1 VTGLLAA
8 LEFPPIDH
16 LLEWKDLL
24 FKGTVFGINKTGLLC
39 LASAAICVAMFVTA
53 SRRRALVPVG
63 VQNVAEAGLEF
74 IEQGIVLSVIG
85 EEGLPY
91 TPFLAALFFFIL
103 FLNLFEVFPF
113 IQFPPASRMA
123 IPLYLAL
130 QTWVVFVIV
139 GITKQGPLH
148 YLKNRLFP
156 PGVPKPMYALLVPIE
171 FLSTFILR
179 PFTLAVRLF
188 ANMMAGHMLL
198 TTFYVLTSTLIAAKT
213 LFLKPITVLPFAMAI
228 GVTAFELLV
237 AVLQAYIFTI
247 LTAVYIGESMS
258 TEH

>member
-1 VTGLLAA
+1 LLAA

-16 LLEWKDLL
+16 LLEWKSLVL
-24 FKGTVFGINKTGLLC
+24 KGTPFALNKTGILC
-39 LASAAICVAMFVTA
+39 LVAALIVVVLFGVAA
-53 SRRRALVPVG
+53 RRKALVPAG
-63 VQNVAEAGLEF
+63 VQNVVEAGVEF
-74 IEQGIVLSVIG
+74 VEQGIALSVIG
-85 EEGLPY
+85 EEGLPW
-91 TPFLAALFFFIL
+91 TPLLASLFFFLL
-103 FLNLFEVFPF
+103 FLNLFEILPV

-130 QTWVVFVIV
+130 QTWVIFIV
-139 GITKQGPLH
+139 VGVVTHGPLN
-148 YLKNRLFP
+148 YLKGRLFP
-156 PGVPKPMYALLVPIE
+156 PGVPTVMYFLLVPIE

-198 TTFYVLTSTLIAAKT
+198 TTFYVLTSTLIAAHT
-213 LFLKPITVLPFAMAI
+213 AFLKPITVLPFAMAI

-258 TEH
+258 SEH

>member
-1 VTGLLAA
+1 MLAA

-16 LLEWKDLL
+16 LLEWKSIL
-24 FKGTVFGINKTGLLC
+24 FKGTPFAINKTGLLC
-39 LASAAICVAMFVTA
+39 LAAAAMCVAFFGVA
-53 SRRRALVPVG
+53 SRRRALVPSG
-63 VQNVAEAGLEF
+63 VQNAAEAGIEF
-74 IEQGIVLSVIG
+74 IESGVVLSVIG
-85 EEGLPY
+85 EEGLGY
-91 TPFLAALFFFIL
+91 APFLTALFFFVL
-103 FLNLFEVFPF
+103 FLNLFEILPV

-130 QTWVVFVIV
+130 QTWVIFIV
-139 GITKQGPLH
+139 VGVVKQGPIH

-156 PGVPKPMYALLVPIE
+156 PGVPTIMYFLLVPIE

-198 TTFYVLTSTLIAAKT
+198 TTFYVLTTTLLTAKT
-213 LFLKPITVLPFAMAI
+213 LFLKPITALPFAMSI

>member
-1 VTGLLAA
+1 MLAA

-16 LLEWKDLL
+16 LLEWKDIL
-24 FKGTVFGINKTGLLC
+24 FKGTPFGINKTGLLC
-39 LASAAICVAMFVTA
+39 LASALICIVLFLTA
-53 SRRRALVPVG
+53 ARRKALVPAG
-63 VQNVAEAGLEF
+63 VQNVVEAGVDF
-74 IEQGIVLSVIG
+74 IETGIVLNVIG
-85 EEGLPY
+85 EEGLGY
-91 TPFLAALFFFIL
+91 APFLTAIFFFLL
-103 FLNLFEVFPF
+103 FLNLFEIVPF

-130 QTWVVFVIV
+130 QTWVLFLVIGV
-139 GITKQGPLH
+139 MKHGPFR
-148 YLKNRLFP
+148 YLKKTLFP
-156 PGVPKPMYALLVPIE
+156 PGVPKAMYVLLAPILFVSD
-171 FLSTFILR
+171 FLLR

-198 TTFYVLTSTLIAAKT
+198 TTFYVLTTTLLAAKAVY
-213 LFLKPITVLPFAMAI
+213 LKPITVLPFAMAI